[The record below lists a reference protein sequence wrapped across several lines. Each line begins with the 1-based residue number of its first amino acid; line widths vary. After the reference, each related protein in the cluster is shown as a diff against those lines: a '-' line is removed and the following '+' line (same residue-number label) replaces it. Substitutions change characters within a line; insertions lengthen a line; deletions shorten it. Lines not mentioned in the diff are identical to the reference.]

1 MHNPTS
7 QKAPHALGGPQYS
20 EAMGRLTQIIAD
32 GLEHGHF
39 RFTISAAV
47 GKGNRREMVIE
58 AGKSHRFTIPEHELP
73 R

>member
-1 MHNPTS
+1 MN
-7 QKAPHALGGPQYS
+7 QKPPRSVGGPQYS
-20 EAMGRLTQIIAD
+20 EALQSVAQIIAD

-39 RFTISAAV
+39 RFTISAV
-47 GKGNRREMVIE
+47 LGKGNRREMVIE